1 MEGVGL
7 PIYAPAHPHSRPP
20 SLLWG
25 PGQGFPRLNPFFFK
39 VYYYY
44 WLRWVFVVA
53 GSLSLVVMHGLITA
67 VASLIAEHRL

>member
-25 PGQGFPRLNPFFFK
+25 PGQGFPRLNPFFFLK
-39 VYYYY
+39 YIIIIGCVGYLL
-44 WLRWVFVVA
+44 LRAAF
-53 GSLSLVVMHGLITA
+53 L
-67 VASLIAEHRL
+67 